1 MSKATTA
8 SALRSELDS
17 LRREIE
23 AIRAGRKTKN
33 GNGDHEF
40 GLDISG
46 LTEQLTNVTDQLR
59 GLAQDVSDFAGD
71 ASETVERKVT
81 DHPLTSVIGALAV
94 GILIGRIM
102 HR

>member
-1 MSKATTA
+1 MTKATTA
-8 SALRSELDS
+8 SAIRSELDS

-33 GNGDHEF
+33 GNGDDF

-46 LTEQLTNVTDQLR
+46 LTEQLSSVTDQLR
-59 GLAQDVSDFAGD
+59 SLAHDVSDFAGD

-94 GILIGRIM
+94 GILIGRTLN
-102 HR
+102 R